1 MPVLFDANFLIK
13 LLDPQIDETKSE
25 DPRFIFLINTLSKNG
40 QKIVIPTPALSELLI
55 GAGDNVEKYLSI
67 PLTFEELVSEVF

>member
-25 DPRFIFLINTLSKNG
+25 DPQFIFLINTLN
-40 QKIVIPTPALSELLI
+40 LH
-55 GAGDNVEKYLSI
+55 
-67 PLTFEELVSEVF
+67 